1 MLKSALAV
9 LIGGSTGCLLRWL
22 IAIRYNPVFTPLPL
36 GTLFVNLAGGLII
49 GASLAWFNRHPQWDP
64 AWKLLL
70 TTGLC
75 GGLTTFSTFSAEL
88 MGMLQSGNYLW
99 ALISAS
105 LHLFG
110 SLLFTIIGFMLIN
123 RLLG

>member
-9 LIGGSTGCLLRWL
+9 FFGGSIGCLLRWL
-22 IAIRYNPVFTPLPL
+22 IAIRFNPIFTPLPL
-36 GTLFVNLAGGLII
+36 GTVFVNLAGGLII
-49 GASLAWFNRHPQWDP
+49 GATLAWFNRHPEWDP

-88 MGMLQSGNYLW
+88 MGMLQSSNYMW
-99 ALISAS
+99 ALLTAS
-105 LHLFG
+105 VHLFG
-110 SLLFTIIGFMLIN
+110 SLLFTIIGYTLISWLAN
-123 RLLG
+123 